1 MEALSINY
9 FPVEITQIPLVM
21 AIIIAGVFVSFI
33 MFVIELGL
41 PCYETLKKRLIGKKL
56 VLPIKNTDQASAL
69 K

>member
-41 PCYETLKKRLIGKKL
+41 SCYETLKKRLIGKKL